1 MGLFQ
6 GKKKMVVN
14 ASDRSVIIDRLAVAG
29 YRQYGAGSFY
39 LCFILKDY
47 DDITSKNKESDYQCM
62 E

>member
-29 YRQYGAGSFY
+29 YRQYGASSFY
-39 LCFILKDY
+39 LCFILKHY